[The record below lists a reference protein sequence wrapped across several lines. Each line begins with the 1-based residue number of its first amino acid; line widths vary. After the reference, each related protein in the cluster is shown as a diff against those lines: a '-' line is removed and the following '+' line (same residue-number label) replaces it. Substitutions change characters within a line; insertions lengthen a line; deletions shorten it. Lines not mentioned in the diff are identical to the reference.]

1 MHIKGVLLEDKGLT
15 LSVHYRNV
23 MGLFSEEIE
32 TVVKSIVNL
41 CKKKFIM
48 THGKKVYDIR
58 PNINWD
64 KGKGLQKLVRLLNK
78 KGTFKIYIGDD
89 RTDEDAFRVMG
100 KEDFAIRVG
109 YKRNSLASYYLKDPK
124 EVVSFLQHLT
134 TILA

>member
-15 LSVHYRNV
+15 LSVHYRDV
-23 MGLFSEEIE
+23 MGIFSEELE
-32 TVVKSIVNL
+32 AVVKSIVNH
-41 CKKKFIM
+41 CKEKFIM
-48 THGKKVYDIR
+48 TCGKKVYDIR

-64 KGKGLQKLVRLLNK
+64 KGRGLLKLTQLLDK

-100 KEDFAIRVG
+100 KRDISIRVG
-109 YKRNSLASYYLKDPK
+109 YKRSSLASYYLKDPK

-134 TILA
+134 TILR

>member
-1 MHIKGVLLEDKGLT
+1 MEDKGLT

-23 MGLFSEEIE
+23 MGIFSEEIE
-32 TVVKSIVNL
+32 AVVKSIVNH
-41 CKKKFIM
+41 CKKEFIM
-48 THGKKVYDIR
+48 THGKKVCDIR

-64 KGKGLQKLVRLLNK
+64 KGRGLLKLTQSLDK